1 MRSWL
6 RPEALRG
13 RRTSSTAKIH
23 PWRNPPNQVI
33 GERAGIELTGLH
45 AKLVV
50 ERDVDLILHYD
61 EQTHTVEMEVF
72 QLSS

>member
-1 MRSWL
+1 VAPTGSPPWPTDL
-6 RPEALRG
+6 INGEH
-13 RRTSSTAKIH
+13 SSLAEST
-23 PWRNPPNQVI
+23 NQVI

-45 AKLVV
+45 AKLYVA

-72 QLSS
+72 QLSR